1 MQDLHKLMFTMIK
14 EMYDWGWKGAD
25 KTFVASSVKQGA
37 LTPEQYKDITGEA
50 YVA

>member
-1 MQDLHKLMFTMIK
+1 MQDLHELMFTMIK

-25 KTFVASSVKQGA
+25 KAYVASCVKQGGI
-37 LTPEQYKDITGEA
+37 TQEEYKEITGEA